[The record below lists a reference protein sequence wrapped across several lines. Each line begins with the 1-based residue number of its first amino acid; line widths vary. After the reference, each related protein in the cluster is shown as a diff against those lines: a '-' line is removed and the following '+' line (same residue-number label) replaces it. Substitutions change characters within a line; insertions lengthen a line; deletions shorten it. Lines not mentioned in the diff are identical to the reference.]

1 MKTNRKTPKD
11 VTGDGKFTYADVL
24 KMRGVN
30 VDKKNIGGLLGMAG
44 SLMGGPSPMGVP
56 GMGGGP
62 LMGAFSQ
69 FLNPVASAYGQ
80 KLANRINPGST
91 PATELPKAYG
101 GMKVKKAANGMKG
114 KEPDYQGAVPTYNTR
129 NVDPVLDQILGMLT
143 RDMGKMK
150 PKRAARVKKKADLQ
164 GQTPEKF
171 LKNRAL
177 MRILMGAAAGAAAP
191 QMGNRTSMFR

>member
-1 MKTNRKTPKD
+1 
-11 VTGDGKFTYADVL
+11 
-24 KMRGVN
+24 MRLE
-30 VDKKNIGGLLGMAG
+30 KKNMGGLLGMG
-44 SLMGGPSPMGVP
+44 MGM
-56 GMGGGP
+56 MGGGMPMGMPMGMPSMGANP
-62 LMGAFSQ
+62 LMGALGQ
-69 FLNPVASAYGQ
+69 FLNPIATAYGQ

-91 PATELPKAYG
+91 PADELPKAYG
-101 GMKVKKAANGMKG
+101 GMKVKKAKNGMKG
-114 KEPDYQGAVPTYNTR
+114 PDYEGAVPPYNTR

-150 PKRAARVKKKADLQ
+150 PKRAARVRKKADLQ

-177 MRILMGAAAGAAAP
+177 ARILLGAAAGAAAP